1 MKMVVTIKKCFH
13 KMELHLRHPIQ
24 WNEVDKNVSP
34 REPLKDSL
42 NKDDAIEV
50 VARFHKSFTDQR
62 WCNKSQVANQRS
74 NGF

>member
-1 MKMVVTIKKCFH
+1 MKLT
-13 KMELHLRHPIQ
+13 
-24 WNEVDKNVSP
+24 KNVSP
-34 REPLKDSL
+34 REPLQDSL

-62 WCNKSQVANQRS
+62 WCNKSQVANQRG

>member
-1 MKMVVTIKKCFH
+1 MKWNFIL
-13 KMELHLRHPIQ
+13 EIQ
-24 WNEVDKNVSP
+24 FNGMKLTKNVSP

-62 WCNKSQVANQRS
+62 WCNKSQVANQGS